1 MGCAGCG
8 SAGSESGNSCG
19 TGGSCGTNGGCVSFK
34 GRFSVFDW
42 LSNMELPQGQEK
54 FDAVEVRFKN
64 GRKEFFRDTQNLNLR
79 IGDIVATEASPG
91 HDVGV
96 VSLTGELVKVQM
108 RKKNV
113 EPYAEIFKVYRRA
126 TQRDIDVW
134 QEARKKEHDIM
145 LQARKIAKNMG
156 LKMKIS
162 DVEFQGDA
170 SKATFYY
177 TADNRI
183 DFRELIKEFAREF
196 KTRIEMR
203 QIGLRQEAAR
213 LGGIGIC
220 GRELCCSSW
229 MSDFRSV
236 STKAARYQQL
246 SLNPQKLAGQCGKL
260 KCCLNFE
267 LDSYLDAL
275 KDFPRKETKLNT
287 KKGKATCQ
295 KMDIFRG
302 RMWYAYVKDSMNWHP
317 LTTEQVKEIIAADK
331 AGKPVDSLEQFSYLI
346 ADKKDHKKTY
356 ENVVSQDSLSRFDKP
371 KKNRRKKRKKRK
383 RKQRRKN
390 D

>member
-1 MGCAGCG
+1 MGCEGCSNG
-8 SAGSESGNSCG
+8 SAGGSGA
-19 TGGSCGTNGGCVSFK
+19 TRGGCVSCQS
-34 GRFSVFDW
+34 RFAVFDW

-54 FDAVEVRFKN
+54 FDGVEVRFKN
-64 GRKEFFRDTQNLNLR
+64 GRKEFFRDTRELFLK
-79 IGDIVATEASPG
+79 IGDVVATEASSG
-91 HDVGV
+91 HDIGV
-96 VSLTGELVKVQM
+96 VSLTGELVRVQM

-113 EPYAEIFKVYRRA
+113 DPYANIPKVYRRA
-126 TQRDIDVW
+126 SQRDIDVW
-134 QEARKKEHDIM
+134 QEARKREHDIM
-145 LQARKIAKNMG
+145 LRARKIAKAMG
-156 LKMKIS
+156 LQMKIS

-170 SKATFYY
+170 TKATFYY
-177 TADNRI
+177 TADSRI
-183 DFRELIKEFAREF
+183 DFRELIKKFAREF
-196 KTRIEMR
+196 RTRIEMR
-203 QIGLRQEAAR
+203 QIGMRQEAAR
-213 LGGIGIC
+213 LGGIGVC

-229 MSDFRSV
+229 MKDFRSV

-356 ENVVSQDSLSRFDKP
+356 ENVVGQDSLTRFDQP

>member
-8 SAGSESGNSCG
+8 SSSNGSSKGC
-19 TGGSCGTNGGCVSFK
+19 GGSCGSGGCTSFQ
-34 GRFSVFDW
+34 GPFAVFDW
-42 LSNMELPQGQEK
+42 LSNMELPSDQEK
-54 FDAVEVRFKN
+54 FDGVEVRFKN
-64 GRKEFFRDTQNLNLR
+64 GRKEFFRDTENLHLK

-91 HDVGV
+91 HDIGV
-96 VSLTGELVKVQM
+96 ISLTGELVKVQM
-108 RKKNV
+108 RKKDID
-113 EPYAEIFKVYRRA
+113 PYDEIPKIYRRA
-126 TQRDIDVW
+126 TQKDIDVW

-145 LQARKIAKNMG
+145 LQARKIAKSLH

-177 TADNRI
+177 TADSRI
-183 DFRELIKEFAREF
+183 DFRQLIKEFAREF
-196 KTRIEMR
+196 RTRIEMR

-213 LGGIGIC
+213 LGGIGVC

-229 MSDFRSV
+229 MTDFRSV

-246 SLNPQKLAGQCGKL
+246 SLNPQKLTGQCGKL

-275 KDFPRKETKLNT
+275 KGFPKKDTKLIT

-295 KMDIFRG
+295 KIDIFKS
-302 RMWYAYVKDSMNWHP
+302 RMWFSYEKDGMNWHQ
-317 LTTEQVKEIIAADK
+317 LSTDQVKKIVKAAEK
-331 AGKPVDSLEQFSYLI
+331 GKPVESLEEFSAELETDNDNKI
-346 ADKKDHKKTY
+346 KFGD
-356 ENVVSQDSLSRFDKP
+356 VVGQDSLTRFDKP
-371 KKNRRKKRKKRK
+371 KKSRRRRRK
-383 RKQRRKN
+383 RRKN
-390 D
+390 QYRKKK

>member
-1 MGCAGCG
+1 MGCEGCSNG
-8 SAGSESGNSCG
+8 SASA
-19 TGGSCGTNGGCVSFK
+19 TGGGCEVCED
-34 GRFSVFDW
+34 RFAVFDW

-54 FDAVEVRFKN
+54 FDAVEIRFKN
-64 GRKEFFRDTQNLNLR
+64 GRKEFFRDSRELLLK
-79 IGDIVATEASPG
+79 IGDVVATEASPG
-91 HDVGV
+91 HDIGV
-96 VSLTGELVKVQM
+96 VSLTGELVRVQM
-108 RKKNV
+108 RKKDV
-113 EPYAEIFKVYRRA
+113 DPYANIPKVYRRA
-126 TQRDIDVW
+126 SQRDIDVW
-134 QEARKKEHDIM
+134 QEARKREHDIM
-145 LQARKIAKNMG
+145 IRAREIAKG
-156 LKMKIS
+156 LGLQMKIS

-177 TADNRI
+177 TADSRI

-196 KTRIEMR
+196 RTRVEMR
-203 QIGLRQEAAR
+203 QIGMRQEAAR
-213 LGGIGIC
+213 LGGIGVC

-229 MSDFRSV
+229 MKDFRSV

-287 KKGKATCQ
+287 KKGRATCQ
-295 KMDIFRG
+295 KMDIFKG
-302 RMWYAYVKDSMNWHP
+302 RMWFAYEKDGMNWHP
-317 LTTEQVKEIIAADK
+317 LTTDQVKEIIAADK
-331 AGKPVDSLEQFSYLI
+331 AGKPVDSLEQFSHI
-346 ADKKDHKKTY
+346 VNDKQDTKKAY
-356 ENVVSQDSLSRFDKP
+356 ENVVGQDSLTRFDKP
-371 KKNRRKKRKKRK
+371 KKGRRKRKKRK